1 MIFSYR
7 SLEDLL
13 ILIFYERDFAD
24 SCQLLEI
31 NELGMHKIPCQHSQL
46 MRCVSQE
53 WPVFCVCVCVY
64 SLGGCVW
71 PMCVCV
77 HLVHLFFFSYF
88 LFPSSLKINS
98 LRCSLNCKKD
108 LKSDTRSMKAKFTL
122 PWWQK
127 SGINITYAQLAL
139 FQNFYGGKDQ
149 LHWLEEGK
157 QAAVWRQD
165 SSLIFEE

>member
-1 MIFSYR
+1 MHTSTQQDCKNLQALCLIGPSMIFSYR

-53 WPVFCVCVCVY
+53 WPVFCVCVCIIWVGAY
-64 SLGGCVW
+64 D
-71 PMCVCV
+71 PCVCV

-98 LRCSLNCKKD
+98 LRC
-108 LKSDTRSMKAKFTL
+108 L